1 MFYSIMTFVS
11 VKLPSNWSSR
21 NVTGAVVIVWLII
34 GNTYAGKMIEF
45 LNTNFGLKQIG
56 SIREIVESAMEVKIP
71 YPMAILFEG
80 KFENTTESQLFM
92 NKIANKGRELES
104 RGDRMAF
111 IDVGNM
117 AEMIRS
123 RKYALMFLDNLIGL
137 LEKSFF
143 DENGNDILTHIDETP
158 YEYYY
163 ASSVPKTSPF
173 VNRFNEILMHIF
185 EAGIA
190 KYQFSLAEGDTDLIY
205 IRRMKE
211 NPPDIGPKPLSLK
224 QFASI
229 FYLLVYGL
237 VGCLIVFLLELL
249 VEKIRKSLKKVEHSF
264 ISIIA

>member
-143 DENGNDILTHIDETP
+143 DENGNDILTHTDETP

-173 VNRFNEILMHIF
+173 VNRFNEILMHVF

-211 NPPDIGPKPLSLK
+211 NPPDI
-224 QFASI
+224 
-229 FYLLVYGL
+229 
-237 VGCLIVFLLELL
+237 
-249 VEKIRKSLKKVEHSF
+249 
-264 ISIIA
+264 